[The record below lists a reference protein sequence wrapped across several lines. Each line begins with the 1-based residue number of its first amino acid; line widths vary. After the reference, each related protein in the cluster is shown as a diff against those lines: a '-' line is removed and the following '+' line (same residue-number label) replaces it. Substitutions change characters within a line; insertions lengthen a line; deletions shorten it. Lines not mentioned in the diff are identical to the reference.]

1 MVHPCLAEARHDFVR
16 AQRARIREGLRV
28 DTTNGESRT
37 QPTLKHWRA
46 PSPRFSMGFPH
57 GQVVPP
63 AVGWRSSAQCG
74 ACVCHI
80 LCHIFLAL
88 LPCVVMFSVCETF
101 CSALRVA
108 AAEAAV
114 SLFDLLPLPPTSV
127 TPCHMTPRPSAPQAR
142 ACGFPTWASGVSRWW
157 ALFFGNSAIFY
168 KPTAVSARATRAHK
182 QAGRQ

>member
-1 MVHPCLAEARHDFVR
+1 MHPCLAEARHDFVR

-80 LCHIFLAL
+80 LCHIFLTL
-88 LPCVVMFSVCETF
+88 LSCVVMFSVCEFF

-108 AAEAAV
+108 AAEAPV
-114 SLFDLLPLPPTSV
+114 SLFGLLGFQAEGSGLEQSLRSGFRSPKLGSG
-127 TPCHMTPRPSAPQAR
+127 SAKVI
-142 ACGFPTWASGVSRWW
+142 C
-157 ALFFGNSAIFY
+157 
-168 KPTAVSARATRAHK
+168 
-182 QAGRQ
+182 